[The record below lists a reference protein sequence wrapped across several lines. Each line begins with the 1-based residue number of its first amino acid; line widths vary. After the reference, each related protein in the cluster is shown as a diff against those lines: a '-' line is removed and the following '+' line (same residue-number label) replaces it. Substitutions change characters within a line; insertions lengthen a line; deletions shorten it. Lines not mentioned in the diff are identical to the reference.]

1 MQPHVPCGAA
11 AGGRGFGSGSSLCCL
26 HSLGVGI
33 RVALL
38 SNPAALVSLDVLT
51 KMGRTCLRSYPTNR
65 CQPLPFEWSH
75 IVGLNFR
82 AVGLPMSLRTC
93 GSCWSSWQCLQDS
106 PGLRTLVELGP
117 KTGTCSSKVNP
128 PFVQGP
134 YFLELFTQPLVSRAP
149 LHVAPLFRV
158 LLSTSLTTGTRGLLR
173 RPPRSL
179 RVPLLFFSEP
189 IGETFIRPHP
199 NIHYAHTQFFD
210 CSEGFFC
217 LANME
222 ESQSESTYVSFV
234 SSKGEFELEAFSFSF
249 WIPHRS
255 SPHYPS
261 PKLTSIRRPYRA
273 RMSHSQINPGW
284 VLDDHLPSVL
294 MFSFAQL
301 HAEVRGQPIGS
312 PAACDHLAE
321 T

>member
-1 MQPHVPCGAA
+1 MDGCTVNFFWSIVFPDGNICPPTFYRCSSLLMQPHVPCGAA
-11 AGGRGFGSGSSLCCL
+11 AGARGFGSGSSLCCL

-117 KTGTCSSKVNP
+117 KTGTCFSKVNP

-149 LHVAPLFRV
+149 LHVEV
-158 LLSTSLTTGTRGLLR
+158 KG
-173 RPPRSL
+173 
-179 RVPLLFFSEP
+179 
-189 IGETFIRPHP
+189 PHC
-199 NIHYAHTQFFD
+199 F
-210 CSEGFFC
+210 GFCF
-217 LANME
+217 LQAL
-222 ESQSESTYVSFV
+222 QQ
-234 SSKGEFELEAFSFSF
+234 ELGVCCGA
-249 WIPHRS
+249 
-255 SPHYPS
+255 
-261 PKLTSIRRPYRA
+261 
-273 RMSHSQINPGW
+273 
-284 VLDDHLPSVL
+284 LPAV
-294 MFSFAQL
+294 
-301 HAEVRGQPIGS
+301 
-312 PAACDHLAE
+312 
-321 T
+321 